1 VALLEQENH
10 TLSDRALHYEQR
22 IAMLETE
29 ELQLRQAH
37 EQQEHHATARLH
49 EANMV
54 LENDVYHHQQALQAL
69 TQQYDKEVRG
79 RQPILDESLRLRDA
93 VARMKRERL
102 DVAVELNQFKE
113 GQEQYEQDLVQQRVW
128 LQQEKSARAALQTE
142 HDRLVQVQQAMGQEL
157 QGLQGVQVSTGS
169 GGGGGGGGG
178 GCGGSGGGNVVLC

>member
-1 VALLEQENH
+1 
-10 TLSDRALHYEQR
+10 
-22 IAMLETE
+22 
-29 ELQLRQAH
+29 
-37 EQQEHHATARLH
+37 
-49 EANMV
+49 MV

-69 TQQYDKEVRG
+69 TQQYDKEVRD

-142 HDRLVQVQQAMGQEL
+142 HDRLVQVQQAMEQEL
-157 QGLQGVQVSTGS
+157 QGLQGVKVSTGS
-169 GGGGGGGGG
+169 GGGGG
-178 GCGGSGGGNVVLC
+178 VVLYWGCCVGLGVCVVLVVCVVCVVLDSIG